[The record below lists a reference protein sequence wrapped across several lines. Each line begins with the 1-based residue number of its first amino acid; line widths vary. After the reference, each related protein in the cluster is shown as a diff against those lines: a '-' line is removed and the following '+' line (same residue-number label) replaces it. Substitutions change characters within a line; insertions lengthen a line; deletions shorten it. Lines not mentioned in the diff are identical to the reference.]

1 MPDENNNGIPDGLEH
16 LAGSLWKSRTMWLA
30 SIMGLLAVVQDYA
43 EFLPEKYVHYAA
55 AASAVLF
62 ALFRVQAQ
70 APAKRALESVK
81 SAASSEQPAVQASE
95 PVAVV
100 LAEEAKKE
108 E

>member
-55 AASAVLF
+55 ALSAVLF

-81 SAASSEQPAVQASE
+81 SAASAASGEQPAVE
-95 PVAVV
+95 KP
-100 LAEEAKKE
+100 AEEAKKE
-108 E
+108 D